1 MGGAS
6 CRNKC
11 IKENARR
18 LTKNESSEAV
28 MEARLEAAAPARE
41 RMNTSEAGPSD
52 SGGEVGLT
60 SPIFGRY
67 VNPIRIRGE

>member
-6 CRNKC
+6 CRNTR

-28 MEARLEAAAPARE
+28 MEARLETAAPARE

-52 SGGEVGLT
+52 SGRGEGGAAL
-60 SPIFGRY
+60 PNFGRY
-67 VNPIRIRGE
+67 VS